1 MTSRPPSLLD
11 RRLLLFTGKG
21 GVGKTTC
28 VAALAIEAARR
39 GRRPLVVELGHRA
52 SMEGVF
58 GVDHI
63 GYEPRQVGRGDY
75 SNVWAMNLDF
85 ESALEEYFV
94 EHIPVKRVAR
104 TIMRNK
110 TLQKFF
116 DAAPSV
122 AEVAIL
128 NKLSALEALR
138 EGGRPRW
145 DPIFVDL
152 DATGHAIMLLNL
164 PSVMSGLIGDGPMR
178 RLIDGFSSLL
188 RDPRRTVLSLVTLPR
203 ELPAQET
210 VELWQRL
217 DKHHDVDLGVLFVNQ
232 VPERPLTPKQAAYLD
247 RVEHRAAELARQAPE
262 RALSTLID
270 DVALARR
277 AMRQHANARAQI
289 NRMRRDIQMP
299 MIELP
304 TISDRE
310 LDLDAVA
317 ELGRQALARLEGAGQ
332 PASEEA
338 GA

>member
-1 MTSRPPSLLD
+1 
-11 RRLLLFTGKG
+11 LLFTGKG
-21 GVGKTTC
+21 GVGKTTI

-58 GVDHI
+58 GVDRI
-63 GYEPRQVGRGDY
+63 GYQPRAVGSGELAK
-75 SNVWAMNLDF
+75 VWAMNLDF

-116 DAAPSV
+116 HAAPAV

-128 NKLSALEALR
+128 NKLSALEAER
-138 EGGRPRW
+138 EGGKPRW

-164 PSVMSGLIGDGPMR
+164 PSVMNGLIGEGPMR

-188 RDPRRTVLSLVTLPR
+188 RDARRTLLSLITLPR

-210 VELWQRL
+210 VELYQRL
-217 DKHHDVDLGVLFVNQ
+217 HKQRDVELGVLFVNQ
-232 VPERPLTPKQAAYLD
+232 VPERSLTPKQAAWLD
-247 RVEHRAAELARQAPE
+247 RLEHRAKEVGVG
-262 RALSTLID
+262 TLVD

-289 NRMRRDIQMP
+289 NRLRKDIP
-299 MIELP
+299 LPLIELP
-304 TISDRE
+304 TIPDRE
-310 LDLDAVA
+310 IDLEVLAQ
-317 ELGRQALARLEGAGQ
+317 LGERTLARVEGRERVEEQ
-332 PASEEA
+332 PA
-338 GA
+338 

>member
-1 MTSRPPSLLD
+1 MSPRPTLLD

-28 VAALAIEAARR
+28 VAALALEAARR
-39 GRRPLVVELGHRA
+39 GRRPLIVELGHRA

-58 GVDHI
+58 EVSEI
-63 GYEPRQVGRGDY
+63 GYTPREVGKG
-75 SNVWAMNLDF
+75 VWAMNLDF

-104 TIMRNK
+104 TVMRNK

-116 DAAPSV
+116 HAAPSV
-122 AEVAIL
+122 SEVAIL
-128 NKLSALEALR
+128 NKLSTLEAER
-138 EGGRPRW
+138 EGRKPRW

-164 PSVMSGLIGDGPMR
+164 PSVMNGLIGDGPMR

-188 RDPRRTVLSLVTLPR
+188 KDPRKTQLSLVTLPR

-210 VELWQRL
+210 VELYQRL
-217 DKHHDVDLGVLFVNQ
+217 VRQRDVDLGLLFVNQ
-232 VPERPLTPKQAAYLD
+232 VPERPLSPNQAGWLD
-247 RVEHRAAELARQAPE
+247 RVGQRAAEVGLN
-262 RALSTLID
+262 TLVD

-289 NRMRRDIQMP
+289 NRMRKDIALP
-299 MIELP
+299 IIELP
-304 TISDRE
+304 V
-310 LDLDAVA
+310 LFDASLGLAGLAEVGQQLVA
-317 ELGRQALARLEGAGQ
+317 KI
-332 PASEEA
+332 EEA
-338 GA
+338 SA